1 MALIVISFGLTNCW
15 PHGLIL
21 LGWTVFLI
29 SLSMIGANQCQ
40 SSTSDRNLPI
50 EAAEVVVQPGIEVS
64 QPEDLSVKDTSNPKP
79 GPSNKT
85 SETSLRTRFEDLLDR
100 VKAKVTDN
108 LSESSWRSRIE
119 EIRGQVSEQ
128 ESRILK
134 WLGETADL
142 PAEKVEKDSRK
153 LPDGMTR
160 ITIEK
165 AISAPERYFS
175 CKSADGTRLGRP
187 LYTVYLGEDAV
198 FGYSS
203 FELQPNA
210 ETRLHKLGE
219 LLRLSEKKEIFISG
233 HADRSGLSDKNET
246 LSQRRA
252 EIIANWLVHT
262 GYLDQQNVQVR
273 GEGDRVPYI
282 ATDQAE
288 PLNRRVEVRVDC
300 ERKRTATSLSYQIR
314 NLVWG

>member
-1 MALIVISFGLTNCW
+1 MRAT
-15 PHGLIL
+15 
-21 LGWTVFLI
+21 
-29 SLSMIGANQCQ
+29 
-40 SSTSDRNLPI
+40 
-50 EAAEVVVQPGIEVS
+50 
-64 QPEDLSVKDTSNPKP
+64 
-79 GPSNKT
+79 
-85 SETSLRTRFEDLLDR
+85 
-100 VKAKVTDN
+100 VTDN
-108 LSESSWRSRIE
+108 LTESTWRSRIE
-119 EIRGQVSEQ
+119 KTRGQVREQ
-128 ESRILK
+128 ASGISK
-134 WLGETADL
+134 WLSETTDFL
-142 PAEKVEKDSRK
+142 AEKVEKDSRK

-165 AISAPERYFS
+165 AVSAPERYFS

-252 EIIANWLVHT
+252 ETIADWLVHA
-262 GYLDQQNVQVR
+262 GYLDQRNVQVR

-288 PLNRRVEVRVDC
+288 PLNRRVEVRVDG
-300 ERKRTATSLSYQIR
+300 ERKRTATSLAYPIR